1 MLADLFFI
9 VQGIKYQ
16 TIKKKYANKCQN
28 RRKKSKTTVR
38 FFYIDLKCYIQL
50 LDTNLTLNI
59 FEIATHNSIRYR
71 LVRGRNNREL
81 EYRKAEV

>member
-1 MLADLFFI
+1 MPK
-9 VQGIKYQ
+9 Q
-16 TIKKKYANKCQN
+16 KKEIENNCN
-28 RRKKSKTTVR
+28 N

-50 LDTNLTLNI
+50 LDKNLTLNI